1 MSVRGSSLYLSG
13 NWNDEGTFD
22 PDTGTVVFN
31 GTGRKTISDT
41 SGKMFYNMTV
51 DGSSDTVELLD
62 NITVNNTAVV
72 IAANLDENGY
82 KLSFGPQGVLV
93 APQGDISLAVQSTDF
108 VATAGAGSVRLPWKT
123 QSEVNNAGF
132 SILRNDSAISDV
144 GSRISNWKLI
154 TSYSTD
160 DSLRGL
166 GTSSTG
172 RSYDFIDDHVTSGAT
187 YKYEIQSVS
196 TSGLTK
202 DLSTVSVTVNVSKA
216 YALYR
221 NYPNPFNPST
231 TIRFDLK
238 EQSTVTLAIY
248 NVLGER
254 VEYWNRGIMEAGRY
268 LEHFR
273 IGRVEGWDC
282 FAQSFPGLLRGRL
295 ATPATSFDWLLRFPA
310 TLRLVVFLLR
320 RNTPRSE

>member
-1 MSVRGSSLYLSG
+1 MKELTYSSERTACSRQSLDSAGRLKGPEPNLTKVYLRKVAFDVGLLTIASVATNAQGITTGTTMSVGGSSLYLSG

-41 SGKMFYNMTV
+41 SGEMFYNMTV

-72 IAANLDENGY
+72 IGGNLDENGY
-82 KLSFGPQGVLV
+82 KLSFG
-93 APQGDISLAVQSTDF
+93 PQGDISLAVQSTDF

-172 RSYDFIDDHVTSGAT
+172 RSYDFTDDHVTSGAT

-196 TSGLTK
+196 TSGATK
-202 DLSTVSVTVNVSKA
+202 DLSTVTVTVNVSKA
-216 YALYR
+216 
-221 NYPNPFNPST
+221 
-231 TIRFDLK
+231 
-238 EQSTVTLAIY
+238 
-248 NVLGER
+248 
-254 VEYWNRGIMEAGRY
+254 
-268 LEHFR
+268 
-273 IGRVEGWDC
+273 
-282 FAQSFPGLLRGRL
+282 
-295 ATPATSFDWLLRFPA
+295 
-310 TLRLVVFLLR
+310 
-320 RNTPRSE
+320 